1 MPFLV
6 TRQPDGRYR
15 LYNMHKKEYA
25 KPYFN
30 TKETAIS
37 AGRNLMRYR
46 GEKSYVVGNRI
57 LKK

>member
-6 TRQPDGRYR
+6 RRQPNGQYR
-15 LYNMHKKEYA
+15 LYNLHKKEYA
-25 KPYFN
+25 KPFFN

-37 AGRNLMRYR
+37 AGKNFMRYR